1 MWKAFVLRAAP
12 LFLVY
17 FTREK
22 PGIVFLKNVQF
33 FIFLVD
39 ILMKKKVDKILA
51 AFEINVWS

>member
-22 PGIVFLKNVQF
+22 PGIVFFKNVQF
-33 FIFLVD
+33 FLFLVD
-39 ILMKKKVDKILA
+39 ILMKKK
-51 AFEINVWS
+51 